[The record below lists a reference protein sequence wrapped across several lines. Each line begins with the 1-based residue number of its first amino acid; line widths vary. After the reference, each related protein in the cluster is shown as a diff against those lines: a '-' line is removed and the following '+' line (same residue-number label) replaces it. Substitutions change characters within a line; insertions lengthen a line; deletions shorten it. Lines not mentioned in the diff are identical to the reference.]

1 MYVWYLSDSCG
12 VTERNSNSISSDV
25 TDETIKNDLER
36 HLFQLFSDNL
46 AGVLDFF
53 ILHNICTLSL
63 NIKLI
68 CTRYETG

>member
-12 VTERNSNSISSDV
+12 VTERNGNSISSDV

-46 AGVLDFF
+46 AGVLDFL
-53 ILHNICTLSL
+53 ILQDKHNIYIHCH
-63 NIKLI
+63 
-68 CTRYETG
+68 